1 MSFPPRSGSNR
12 PGDDARSGPA
22 RPGGRSRDDGYTSRS
37 GPSPRD
43 RYARDDR
50 SGNSGGPRDSGWS
63 RGGERPGGYGPG
75 GEHKERSAGAPRGRQ
90 GDWAGRTSGRSE
102 RDDRPSYGERS
113 GGGSRPSSGDRDRGP
128 RPAPQGRAGFWRDG
142 PPQRNDPR
150 EEFDRSRSDGASAPA
165 RSNRGRNWGDRPEV
179 APDRVKSVRPDGSGI
194 ERGAAKRAFDNGF
207 GSRPSGRKP
216 RPARGVRPADQQPHL
231 RKPVALSDAIGWERD
246 STPAVASRPERPE
259 PVRQRARKLPEQV
272 ADDLH
277 TMLGTR
283 RGGRVAV
290 VLNEAAKSF
299 ERERFVETIRIL
311 RPLVE
316 EAPDSAPVRELF
328 GIACY
333 REGKWAEAVKHL
345 EKFVELT
352 GSDEQHPVLADSHRA
367 LKNYRQV
374 STLWDELSQSSPSGQ
389 LVAEGRIVMAGSLAD
404 QGKLLEAIALMER
417 GSIEAKKPKDHHL
430 RLWYCLADLYERA
443 GDIPRARDRF
453 QRIMAI
459 DKSYVNVPE
468 RLANLG

>member
-1 MSFPPRSGSNR
+1 
-12 PGDDARSGPA
+12 
-22 RPGGRSRDDGYTSRS
+22 
-37 GPSPRD
+37 
-43 RYARDDR
+43 
-50 SGNSGGPRDSGWS
+50 
-63 RGGERPGGYGPG
+63 
-75 GEHKERSAGAPRGRQ
+75 
-90 GDWAGRTSGRSE
+90 
-102 RDDRPSYGERS
+102 
-113 GGGSRPSSGDRDRGP
+113 
-128 RPAPQGRAGFWRDG
+128 
-142 PPQRNDPR
+142 
-150 EEFDRSRSDGASAPA
+150 
-165 RSNRGRNWGDRPEV
+165 
-179 APDRVKSVRPDGSGI
+179 
-194 ERGAAKRAFDNGF
+194 
-207 GSRPSGRKP
+207 
-216 RPARGVRPADQQPHL
+216 
-231 RKPVALSDAIGWERD
+231 
-246 STPAVASRPERPE
+246 
-259 PVRQRARKLPEQV
+259 
-272 ADDLH
+272 
-277 TMLGTR
+277 MLGTR
-283 RGGRVAV
+283 RGGKVAV

-299 ERERFVETIRIL
+299 ERERFGETIRIL
-311 RPLVE
+311 RPLLE

-328 GIACY
+328 GLACY

-374 STLWDELSQSSPSGQ
+374 STLWEELSQSSPSGH

-459 DKSYVNVPE
+459 DKAYVNVPE

>member
-1 MSFPPRSGSNR
+1 
-12 PGDDARSGPA
+12 
-22 RPGGRSRDDGYTSRS
+22 
-37 GPSPRD
+37 
-43 RYARDDR
+43 
-50 SGNSGGPRDSGWS
+50 
-63 RGGERPGGYGPG
+63 
-75 GEHKERSAGAPRGRQ
+75 
-90 GDWAGRTSGRSE
+90 
-102 RDDRPSYGERS
+102 
-113 GGGSRPSSGDRDRGP
+113 
-128 RPAPQGRAGFWRDG
+128 
-142 PPQRNDPR
+142 
-150 EEFDRSRSDGASAPA
+150 
-165 RSNRGRNWGDRPEV
+165 
-179 APDRVKSVRPDGSGI
+179 
-194 ERGAAKRAFDNGF
+194 
-207 GSRPSGRKP
+207 
-216 RPARGVRPADQQPHL
+216 L